1 MSTANAEDAHAPRS
15 SSAFTRDDFAAVP
28 YLRHNQSISLIH
40 WTRVD
45 GDWRYVTILGEYLHR
60 DERYW
65 YLRLNGLNTRLD
77 RTEWAIF
84 S

>member
-1 MSTANAEDAHAPRS
+1 MRQNGK
-15 SSAFTRDDFAAVP
+15 AAGRFPHMTSV
-28 YLRHNQSISLIH
+28 RQ
-40 WTRVD
+40 
-45 GDWRYVTILGEYLHR
+45 WRYVTILGEYVHR

-65 YLRLNGLNTRLD
+65 YLRINGLNTRLD